1 MSRPP
6 ALPSRLPLLALLLGL
21 LLAPLLAVSPAT
33 AQGLP
38 EPLRKS
44 LRDDNPVVAVV
55 NGTEIYWNDVVLSAL
70 DLPAEYQQ
78 QVQSLFPAL
87 LGRMIDMQLIADQ
100 ARAEGVD
107 ETAAFKARLRR
118 AENELLREAYLT
130 EFLGAKVSEEEIR
143 KRVEVMTL
151 GGQREE
157 VRLSIIV
164 TPSEDSA
171 RAVLR
176 RLNGGEDFA
185 RVARD
190 ASIDASAATG
200 GDLGFF
206 AQGELQP
213 PEVAS
218 EAFSLRPGHYSPV
231 PLKTPSGWTLV
242 KVTERR
248 MAEPLS
254 KAEIAQ
260 RIRRELTRLALDE
273 LLARLRGEATIDL
286 FPE

>member
-1 MSRPP
+1 MPQLLR
-6 ALPSRLPLLALLLGL
+6 RLSLLLL
-21 LLAPLLAVSPAT
+21 LLAPLPAG

-38 EPLRKS
+38 EPLRQS
-44 LRDDNPVVAVV
+44 LRADNPVVAVV
-55 NGTEIYWNDVVLSAL
+55 NGTEIRWNDVVLSAL
-70 DLPAEYQQ
+70 DLPGEYQS
-78 QVQSLFPAL
+78 QVQALFPAL
-87 LGRMIDMQLIADQ
+87 LGRLIDMQLIADK
-100 ARAEGVD
+100 ARAEGLEQD
-107 ETAAFKARLRR
+107 PGFQARLRL
-118 AENELLREAYLT
+118 AENELLRETFLT
-130 EFLGAKVSEEEIR
+130 EFLGARVSEAEIQ

-164 TPSEDSA
+164 TPTEEVA

-176 RLNGGEDFA
+176 RLNAGEDFA

-190 ASIDASAATG
+190 ASIDASAAAG
-200 GDLGFF
+200 GDLGYF

-213 PEVAS
+213 PELAT
-218 EAFSLRPGHYSPV
+218 EAFSLKPGHYSPV

-254 KAEIAQ
+254 KAEIAK

-273 LLARLRGEATIDL
+273 LLVQLRGQAEIDL

>member
-1 MSRPP
+1 MSRPI
-6 ALPSRLPLLALLLGL
+6 ALQSRPLALGLLLALLLATLTAWG
-21 LLAPLLAVSPAT
+21 PAM

-70 DLPAEYQQ
+70 DLPAEYQS

-107 ETAAFKARLRR
+107 QTATFKARLRR
-118 AENELLREAYLT
+118 AENELLRETYLT
-130 EFLGAKVSEEEIR
+130 DFLAAKVSEDEIR

-164 TPSEDSA
+164 TPSEESA

-176 RLNGGEDFA
+176 RLNAGEDFA

-190 ASIDASAATG
+190 ASIDASATVG

-218 EAFSLRPGHYSPV
+218 EAFTLRPGHYSPV
-231 PLKTPSGWTLV
+231 PLKTSAGWTLV

-273 LLARLRGEATIDL
+273 LLARLRGQATIDL

>member
-1 MSRPP
+1 MAAFAR
-6 ALPSRLPLLALLLGL
+6 LLLVL
-21 LLAPLLAVSPAT
+21 LLLLPAAAA

-44 LRDDNPVVAVV
+44 LRADNPVVAVV
-55 NGTEIYWNDVVLSAL
+55 NGTEIRWNDVVLSAL
-70 DLPAEYQQ
+70 DLPAEYQS
-78 QVQSLFPAL
+78 QVQALFPAL
-87 LGRMIDMQLIADQ
+87 LGRMIDMQLIADK

-107 ETAAFKARLRR
+107 RNETYKARLRR
-118 AENELLREAYLT
+118 AENELLRETFLT
-130 EFLGAKVSEEEIR
+130 DFLGAKVDEAEVQ
-143 KRVEVMTL
+143 KRVEVLTL

-164 TPSEDSA
+164 TPSEETA

-176 RLNGGEDFA
+176 RLNAGEDFA

-190 ASIDASAATG
+190 ASLDPSAATG

-213 PEVAS
+213 PEIAS
-218 EAFSLRPGHYSPV
+218 EAFSLTPGHYSPV
-231 PLKTPSGWTLV
+231 PLKTAAGWTIV

-254 KAEIAQ
+254 KAEIAS

-273 LLARLRGEATIDL
+273 LLVELRAKATIDL